1 MRHTACE
8 NGEAA
13 ARLDPAMVQTA
24 VNAIRTHLA
33 EQGDLRT
40 QAIEETLI
48 TLSADSITRLS
59 DDYDAPVCGR
69 GGHFL

>member
-13 ARLDPAMVQTA
+13 AQLAPAMVQTA
-24 VNAIRTHLA
+24 VNAIRTHRA

-40 QAIEETLI
+40 QAREETRM
-48 TLSADSITRLS
+48 TLSADSLTRVS
-59 DDYDAPVCGR
+59 DDDDAPVCSR
-69 GGHFL
+69 GGHFR